1 MTFYKSPPLVE
12 FVRSSRSGDSLKL
25 RRKMTYYIAR
35 KTIVIPKGFSC
46 DGMSV
51 PRFLWGVVSP
61 TIHPETI
68 AGALLHDFLY
78 RTHSYGWTR
87 KHADVLFYV
96 LMRSDGFPRWRAT
109 LAYIGVRWFGGKAWK
124 AGGQSR

>member
-1 MTFYKSPPLVE
+1 MRLYKSPPLVE
-12 FVRSSRSGDSLKL
+12 FLRSSTNGDTLRL
-25 RRKMTYYIAR
+25 RRNMTYYIAH
-35 KTIVIPKGFSC
+35 KTITIPKGFSC

-51 PRFLWGVVSP
+51 PRLLWSIVSP

-87 KHADVLFYV
+87 KQADVLFYV

-109 LAYIGVRWFGGKAWK
+109 FAYIGVRWFGGKAW
-124 AGGQSR
+124 AEGGKSK